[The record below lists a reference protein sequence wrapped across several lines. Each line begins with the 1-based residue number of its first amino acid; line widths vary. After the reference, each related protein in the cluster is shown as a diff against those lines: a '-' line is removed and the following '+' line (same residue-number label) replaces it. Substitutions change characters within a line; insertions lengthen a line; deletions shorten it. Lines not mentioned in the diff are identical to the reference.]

1 MSDEGC
7 KISIKN
13 DPKYSILV
21 STEEGAQSLKELYR
35 VMLVKKLDDMAS
47 KDIPRNMLQEQQF
60 EMKFETYTEQVLQY
74 HEELC
79 RMVAMSVVPPEIHK
93 INN

>member
-1 MSDEGC
+1 MTDEGC

-13 DPKYSILV
+13 DPKYSVLV

-35 VMLVKKLDDMAS
+35 VMLAKKLDDMAS

-60 EMKFETYTEQVLQY
+60 EMKFETYTEQVL
-74 HEELC
+74 
-79 RMVAMSVVPPEIHK
+79 
-93 INN
+93 